1 MAVKNL
7 TEEKRLEYLSM
18 IEQVRNNNK
27 ENIEVNKILNLFEKE
42 INNRKYGL
50 NWEQH
55 IEQADID
62 KKIICQFL

>member
-27 ENIEVNKILNLFEKE
+27 ENIEVNKILNFELV
-42 INNRKYGL
+42 N
-50 NWEQH
+50 
-55 IEQADID
+55 
-62 KKIICQFL
+62 KK